1 MSASIKLPA
10 QATAVIAQLEE
21 LGYEAYAVG
30 GCVRDSLLGVGPDD
44 WDITTSAMPEQVM
57 EAFSGATVIPT
68 GLQHGTVTLLLE
80 GTPFEVTTF
89 RVDGSYSDSRRP
101 DSVTFTRSIQE
112 DLARRDFTINA
123 MAYHPERGFVDPFGG
138 RNDLNA
144 GIVRC
149 VGEPERRFTEDAL
162 RLLRCV
168 RFASTLDFAIDSA
181 TREAMLRLLPK
192 LDSVARERVR
202 TELGKA
208 LLGAGF
214 ERVFRENPAVLIQI
228 IPEQEALIGFDQRT
242 PYHIYDIWEHTLH
255 AVQAAE
261 RQPIIRLTML
271 LHDIGKPQRFTVDVN
286 GVGHFKG
293 HATVSAEMSDRILR
307 RLRYSNEIVERVTK
321 LISYHHLELPPTAKA
336 VKRWLGKLGVEAF
349 RQLMDVRRADA
360 SAKNPV
366 FGKKQLEEIAVLEK
380 VADEVIRNGECF
392 SVSQLAIGGK
402 ELIAAGMKPG
412 REIGELLSQLTEAV
426 IEEEVP
432 NEQEALLTMAD
443 ELRRY
448 PT

>member
-1 MSASIKLPA
+1 MSASIKLPV
-10 QATAVIAQLEE
+10 QAAAVIARLEK
-21 LGYEAYAVG
+21 LDYEAYVVG
-30 GCVRDSLLGVGPDD
+30 GCVRDSLLGIEPDD
-44 WDITTSAMPEQVM
+44 WDITTSALPEQVI
-57 EAFSGATVIPT
+57 EAFSGVTVIPT
-68 GLQHGTVTLLLE
+68 GLQHGTVTLLLD

-101 DSVTFTRSIQE
+101 DSVTFTRSIRE

-123 MAYHPERGFVDPFGG
+123 MAYHPEKGLVDPFGG

-149 VGEPERRFTEDAL
+149 VGEPELRFTEDAL
-162 RLLRCV
+162 RILRCV
-168 RFASTLDFAIDSA
+168 RFASTLDFSIDG
-181 TREAMLRLLPK
+181 TTKEAMLCLLPK

-202 TELGKA
+202 TELDKA

-214 ERVFRENPAVLIQI
+214 ERVFRENPAVLVQI
-228 IPEQEALIGFDQRT
+228 VPELEALLRFDQQT
-242 PYHIYDIWEHTLH
+242 PYHIYDIWEHMLH

-261 RQPIIRLTML
+261 RQTVIRLTML
-271 LHDIGKPQRFTVDVN
+271 LHDIGKPQRFTVDAN

-293 HATVSAEMSDRILR
+293 HATVSAEMGNHILR
-307 RLRYSNEIVERVTK
+307 RLRYSNDMVEQVTT
-321 LISYHHLELPPTAKA
+321 LISYHHLELPPTDKA
-336 VKRWLGKLGVEAF
+336 VKRWLGKLGVKAF

-360 SAKNPV
+360 RAKNPV
-366 FGKKQLEEIAVLEK
+366 FGEKQLEEIAVLEQ

-392 SVSQLAIGGK
+392 LVSQLAIGGK

-432 NEQEALLTMAD
+432 NEQEALLAMAGK
-443 ELRRY
+443 LREGNY
-448 PT
+448 